1 MSKFFLAVLLAG
13 IHTAVLA
20 FDHDHA
26 QWTALLERHVVVSP
40 DGNASSVRYAGMQRD
55 HSQLKAYLDALSA
68 VDEAAYRSWSRER
81 QLAFLINAY
90 NAFTVD
96 LVLTRYPRL
105 ESIKEIGGLFRS
117 PWKRKFFTLLGEPR
131 SLDDVEHGMIRAPGV
146 FDEPR
151 IHVAVVCASIGCPM
165 LPPEAFTA
173 EGIEAQ
179 LEDSMRRFLSDRT
192 RNRFD
197 PDTGQL
203 AVSRIFDWYA
213 DDFEQGHQGFDSLR
227 STFARYANQLA
238 TTPES
243 AARIRVGDYRLG
255 FLDYDWTL
263 NDAPGDPGLAAD
275 QHGTNG

>member
-1 MSKFFLAVLLAG
+1 MSKLFLALLLMTL
-13 IHTAVLA
+13 HTAVLG

-26 QWTALLERHVVVSP
+26 RWNALLERHVVVSP

-55 HSQLKAYLDALSA
+55 RAQLKAYLDALSA

-90 NAFTVD
+90 NAFTVE
-96 LVLTRYPRL
+96 LVLTRYPGL

-173 EGIEAQ
+173 EGLEAQ
-179 LEDSMRRFLSDRT
+179 LEDSMRRFLADHT

-197 PDTGQL
+197 PDTGRL

-227 STFARYANQLA
+227 TTFARYADQLGS
-238 TTPES
+238 TPEA
-243 AARIRVGDYRLG
+243 AARIRAGDYRLG
-255 FLDYDWTL
+255 FLDYDWKL
-263 NDAPGDPGLAAD
+263 NDAADAAR
-275 QHGTNG
+275 